1 MIPSVLVGGVFIGH
15 VGDWHASRYEY
26 EYVLEYVL
34 AGTYSKVRVATAVHT
49 TCTEYLVLQVVVL

>member
-26 EYVLEYVL
+26 EYVL